1 MAVDFNEGS
10 LINNR
15 YRILGDLGE
24 GGMSQVYKAQDT
36 LLERTVALKVLR
48 PQYSAD
54 ASFLA
59 RFRREAQ
66 AAARLAHPNI
76 VDVYDISEVD
86 GWHFIVMEYVEG
98 QDLKNIIA
106 AESPLPIRRVVDM
119 GIQICSAVGLAHQL
133 GIVHR
138 DLKPHNILVMADD
151 RVKVTDFGIARA
163 IAEASATVTTE
174 GAVWGTVQYIAP
186 EQASGQPATPASDV
200 YSLGIVLYEM
210 LAGRLPFEADSRVA
224 LAVKH
229 IQDEPPPLHSFNP
242 YVPAKMEAIV
252 AQAMVKDPNQRYPNA
267 DVLGQAL
274 REYRRTGE
282 AATGPLPRI
291 VPAAKPVQQVI
302 TPPAAPPRAVERR
315 VPARSLTRPA
325 SPATTIAPT
334 AGVDYV
340 ALMLGLLAAVAVLGL
355 IPLWLA
361 VLQRLTPSPAQPT
374 VRPTPVVQQ
383 KATNV
388 EVPDVKRLSR
398 EEAQSKLENQG
409 LKLKLQDERFDDA
422 MPAHFVL
429 EQSPPP
435 GTRVSEGTAVA
446 ITLSRG
452 PNFIQVPSV
461 VNQPLGTAVA
471 ILESNGLVATREI
484 VWSSSAPAG
493 IVVEQDP
500 GFGAAVIRSTQVTLI
515 VSSGR
520 RIDVGAV
527 LGNLVRL
534 TEVELDRVEVRAND
548 HLQINLF
555 WEVLRPFTRNY
566 TVFVHLARPSDGQP
580 VAQHDSPPQGGKRP
594 TTGWQ
599 SGETIID
606 AHELVIPN
614 GVRPGSYE
622 LRIGFYAPDLPVAEQ
637 RLPVTSPGNATV
649 ALNSVV
655 VRRIEVR

>member
-1 MAVDFNEGS
+1 MAVDFNAGS

-15 YRILGDLGE
+15 YRILGELGE

-36 LLERTVALKVLR
+36 LLERTVALKFLR

-76 VDVYDISEVD
+76 VDIYDIGEVD

-98 QDLKNIIA
+98 QDLKSIIA
-106 AESPLPIRRVVDM
+106 AESPLPIHRVVDM

-151 RVKVTDFGIARA
+151 RIKVTDFGIARA
-163 IAEASATVTTE
+163 MAEASTTVATE
-174 GAVWGTVQYIAP
+174 GSVWGTVQYISP

-200 YSLGIVLYEM
+200 YALGIVLYEM

-229 IQDEPPPLHSFNP
+229 IQAEPPPLRRFNP

-252 AQAMVKDPNQRYPNA
+252 AQAMLKDPTRRYPNA
-267 DVLGQAL
+267 EVLGQAL
-274 REYRRTGE
+274 REYRRASE
-282 AATGPLPRI
+282 AATGPLPRS
-291 VPAAKPVQQVI
+291 VPAAKPVQPII
-302 TPPAAPPRAVERR
+302 TPPATPPRTVERR
-315 VPARSLTRPA
+315 APGRALTRPA
-325 SPATTIAPT
+325 SPTPSVAPT
-334 AGVDYV
+334 VGVDYV
-340 ALMLGLLAAVAVLGL
+340 ALLLGLLAALAVLGL

-361 VLQRLTPSPAQPT
+361 VLQRLTPVPVQPT
-374 VRPTPVVQQ
+374 VRPTPGVQQ
-383 KATNV
+383 KVTNV
-388 EVPDVKRLSR
+388 EVPDVTRLSR
-398 EEAQSKLENQG
+398 EEAQSRLENQG
-409 LKLKLQDERFDDA
+409 LRLKLQAERFDEGV
-422 MPAHFVL
+422 PAHFVL
-429 EQSPPP
+429 EQSPSP
-435 GTRVSEGTAVA
+435 GTRVSAGTAVE
-446 ITLSRG
+446 IVLSRG
-452 PNFIQVPSV
+452 PDFIQVPSV
-461 VNQPLGTAVA
+461 VNQPLETAVA
-471 ILESNGLVATREI
+471 ILESNGLLSAREI

-493 IVVEQDP
+493 IVVEQNP
-500 GFGAAVIRSTQVTLI
+500 GFGTAVIRGTPVTLK

-520 RIDVGAV
+520 RIDAGAV
-527 LGNLVRL
+527 LDDRVRL
-534 TEVELDRVEVRAND
+534 IGVELDRVEVRANERMPVT
-548 HLQINLF
+548 LF
-555 WEVLRPFTRNY
+555 WEVLRPFTRDY
-566 TVFVHLARPSDGQP
+566 TVFVHLARPGDGQP
-580 VAQHDSPPQGGKRP
+580 IAQHDSPPQGGQRP

-622 LRIGFYAPDLPVAEQ
+622 LRIGLYAPDLPVAEQ
-637 RLPVTSPGNATV
+637 RLPVTDPGNVTV
-649 ALNSVV
+649 AVNSVV